1 MEVRHEIK
9 LNYRHERK
17 QSYRDFAELVNDLD
31 TDTLFKLT
39 KKERH
44 GKHLNIVINEIHKRE
59 PLSTFGL
66 KRILNQC
73 K

>member
-9 LNYRHERK
+9 LNYRNVRK
-17 QSYRDFAELVNDLD
+17 QNYRDFTELVNDLD
-31 TDTLFKLT
+31 TDTLFKIA

-44 GKHLNIVINEIHKRE
+44 GKYQDIVVNEIHKRE
-59 PLSTFGL
+59 PLSMFGL
-66 KRILNQC
+66 KRLLNKC

>member
-17 QSYRDFAELVNDLD
+17 ENYRDFAELVNDLD

-39 KKERH
+39 KKRTTRKTS
-44 GKHLNIVINEIHKRE
+44 KH
-59 PLSTFGL
+59 SY
-66 KRILNQC
+66 
-73 K
+73 

>member
-1 MEVRHEIK
+1 MEIRNGIT
-9 LNYRHERK
+9 LNYRNEMK
-17 QSYRDFAELVNDLD
+17 QNYRDLAELVNDLD
-31 TDTLFKLT
+31 TDTLFKIA

-44 GKHLNIVINEIHKRE
+44 AKYQDIIINEIAKRE
-59 PLSTFGL
+59 PLSMFGL

>member
-9 LNYRHERK
+9 LNYRHKRKER
-17 QSYRDFAELVNDLD
+17 YRDLADLVNDLD

-39 KKERH
+39 KKERLVEH
-44 GKHLNIVINEIHKRE
+44 RNIVINEIHKRV